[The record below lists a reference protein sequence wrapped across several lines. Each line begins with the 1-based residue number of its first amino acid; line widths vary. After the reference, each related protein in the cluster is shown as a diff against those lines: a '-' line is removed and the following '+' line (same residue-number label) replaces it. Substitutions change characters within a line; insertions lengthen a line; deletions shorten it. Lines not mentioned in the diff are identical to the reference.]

1 MFKCK
6 FTGQIQAESVNFNQ
20 SSVKSARLSIARRF
34 CAGDN
39 TSKQSP
45 TRKSKNKKCLLKC
58 NEAANEYLSDKKTI
72 NVGQIAKQANKQ
84 TSKPANQQTSK
95 KQHNL
100 FVRLRFKFGWFWLIF
115 QCDYFK
121 FSLFWCE
128 IYFTCLKLS

>member
-1 MFKCK
+1 MLQGK
-6 FTGQIQAESVNFNQ
+6 FAGQIQAESVNFNQ
-20 SSVKSARLSIARRF
+20 SSVKFARLSIARRF

-72 NVGQIAKQANKQ
+72 NAGQIANKA
-84 TSKPANQQTSK
+84 SKPAKPQ

-100 FVRLRFKFGWFWLIF
+100 FVRLRFDFG
-115 QCDYFK
+115 
-121 FSLFWCE
+121 
-128 IYFTCLKLS
+128 